1 MNGHVARWGTN
12 RVLFVTSC
20 AHFGECKQFME
31 PFPCLFLRVHPKRN
45 SRKRSL
51 LALVLSLVPH
61 HTPPEMDIQGPI
73 KLEMKTQGYVS
84 PSSPHI
90 FALSGTHIFCDLR
103 SCCSYVSLVYGRE
116 EITCDHRNFRRASAN
131 HFYMKNEILQ
141 LQFPLPCK

>member
-1 MNGHVARWGTN
+1 MDMLLAGVRIVYCSSHHVHILANVSNLWN
-12 RVLFVTSC
+12 LS
-20 AHFGECKQFME
+20 AS
-31 PFPCLFLRVHPKRN
+31 LFLRVHPKRN